1 MHQNNVIEKL
11 KHNDQQKLDEK
22 TKKEL
27 INSHFKLGSYSNNY
41 KTVFQSDFE
50 LKTPNNSNIKLSN
63 KDIEKSL
70 RSHSYIMGNH
80 PVDYKSEN
88 KFRFS
93 SPDMQD
99 KVK

>member
-1 MHQNNVIEKL
+1 MLQNKDIEK
-11 KHNDQQKLDEK
+11 QKPYLQRLDEK
-22 TKKEL
+22 IKNEL

-50 LKTPNNSNIKLSN
+50 PKIPINTTNTLTN

-70 RSHSYIMGNH
+70 RSHSYVLGNH
-80 PVDYKSEN
+80 PVDYNSEN

-93 SPDMQD
+93 SPDNLD